1 MTVMATAASASTAP
15 AAATIF
21 LVPPRADR
29 LTLGRRLVA
38 PLLGDRPQDHAL
50 ALRGVHPD
58 VMELLRAGGKEKIG
72 IDQVREVLRM
82 AQFSAVQASRKA
94 CLIPFAEDLTPEAS
108 NALLKVLE
116 EPTRGM
122 VFVLLASHTGDLLPT
137 IVSRSRVERVQPERK
152 ASLVERL
159 VAAGYT
165 NSEADWLVR
174 VADRA
179 GELDELAAARVRV
192 DEARAQA
199 RSRLETLSAADLV
212 ATCLDGGAI
221 ERREAHLVLAAR
233 ATARDPELL
242 TSGVLALAGQERSTL
257 FVFLTDLLS
266 ACADTIRGSVAADA
280 NDAASAPR
288 GGGRATDGRPAA
300 DAVAGKLSAIRA
312 RELPLQGLERACVA
326 IETANRA
333 LLAYSPAEA
342 VLLSLFFAFGG
353 RSHDQ

>member
-1 MTVMATAASASTAP
+1 MTAIGTAISPSATP

-21 LVPPRADR
+21 LVPPRAER
-29 LTLGRRLVA
+29 LTLGRSLVA

-58 VMELLRAGGKEKIG
+58 VMELLPAGGKEKIG

-82 AQFSAVQASRKA
+82 AQFSAVQANRKA

-137 IVSRSRVERVQPERK
+137 IVSRSRVERVQPESR
-152 ASLVERL
+152 ASLAERL
-159 VAAGYT
+159 VAVGHSH
-165 NSEADWLVR
+165 SEAQWLVR
-174 VADRA
+174 IADRA
-179 GELDELAAARVRV
+179 GELDALVAARVHV
-192 DEARAQA
+192 EEARTQV
-199 RSRLETLSAADLV
+199 RTRLETLSAVDLI
-212 ATCLDGGAI
+212 ATCLDSGPI
-221 ERREAHLVLAAR
+221 DRREALLVLASR
-233 ATARDPELL
+233 ATAHDPELL

-257 FVFLTDLLS
+257 FVFLADLLS
-266 ACADTIRGSVAADA
+266 ACADAVRGCVAADA
-280 NDAASAPR
+280 IAEP
-288 GGGRATDGRPAA
+288 
-300 DAVAGKLSAIRA
+300 SAIR
-312 RELPLQGLERACVA
+312 LPVQGLERACVA
-326 IETANRA
+326 IETAHRA

-353 RSHDQ
+353 RSHGQ

>member
-1 MTVMATAASASTAP
+1 
-15 AAATIF
+15 
-21 LVPPRADR
+21 
-29 LTLGRRLVA
+29 
-38 PLLGDRPQDHAL
+38 
-50 ALRGVHPD
+50 
-58 VMELLRAGGKEKIG
+58 MELLPASGKEKIG

-137 IVSRSRVERVQPERK
+137 IVSRSRIERVQPESK
-152 ASLVERL
+152 ISLAEPL
-159 VAAGYT
+159 VAVGYST
-165 NSEADWLVR
+165 SEADWLVR

-179 GELDELAAARVRV
+179 GELDGLVAARVHV

-199 RSRLETLSAADLV
+199 RSRLETLSAVDLV
-212 ATCLDGGAI
+212 ATCLDGGPI
-221 ERREAHLVLAAR
+221 DRREAHLVLAAR
-233 ATARDPELL
+233 ATDRDPELL

-266 ACADTIRGSVAADA
+266 ACADEVRQQVANGTAA
-280 NDAASAPR
+280 NVPTKS
-288 GGGRATDGRPAA
+288 
-300 DAVAGKLSAIRA
+300 
-312 RELPLQGLERACVA
+312 LERACVA
-326 IETANRA
+326 IEATNRA

-353 RSHDQ
+353 AFL

>member
-1 MTVMATAASASTAP
+1 
-15 AAATIF
+15 
-21 LVPPRADR
+21 
-29 LTLGRRLVA
+29 
-38 PLLGDRPQDHAL
+38 
-50 ALRGVHPD
+50 
-58 VMELLRAGGKEKIG
+58 MELLPAGGKEKIG

-152 ASLVERL
+152 ASLAERL
-159 VAAGYT
+159 VAAGYA

-179 GELDELAAARVRV
+179 GELDELTAARVHV

-199 RSRLETLSAADLV
+199 RSRLELLSAVDLV

-221 ERREAHLVLAAR
+221 DRREAHLVLAAR
-233 ATARDPELL
+233 ATTRDPELL

-266 ACADTIRGSVAADA
+266 ACADTIRDSV
-280 NDAASAPR
+280 
-288 GGGRATDGRPAA
+288 AA
-300 DAVAGKLSAIRA
+300 DAVAGKPSAVRA
-312 RELPLQGLERACVA
+312 RELPLQGLERACIA
-326 IETANRA
+326 IEATNRA
-333 LLAYSPAEA
+333 LLAYSPPEA

>member
-1 MTVMATAASASTAP
+1 
-15 AAATIF
+15 
-21 LVPPRADR
+21 
-29 LTLGRRLVA
+29 
-38 PLLGDRPQDHAL
+38 
-50 ALRGVHPD
+50 
-58 VMELLRAGGKEKIG
+58 MELLPAGGKEKIG

-165 NSEADWLVR
+165 DSEADWLVR

-179 GELDELAAARVRV
+179 GELDELAAARVHV

-221 ERREAHLVLAAR
+221 DRREAHLVLAAR

-257 FVFLTDLLS
+257 FVFLTDLLA
-266 ACADTIRGSVAADA
+266 ACADAIRGSV
-280 NDAASAPR
+280 
-288 GGGRATDGRPAA
+288 AA

-312 RELPLQGLERACVA
+312 RELPSQGLERACVA

>member
-1 MTVMATAASASTAP
+1 MTAIGTAVSPSAVP

-21 LVPPRADR
+21 LVPPRAER

-38 PLLGDRPQDHAL
+38 PLLSDRPQDHAL

-58 VMELLRAGGKEKIG
+58 VMELLPAGGKEKIG

-137 IVSRSRVERVQPERK
+137 IVSRSRVERVQPQSR
-152 ASLVERL
+152 ASLAERL
-159 VAAGYT
+159 VAAGYST
-165 NSEADWLVR
+165 SEADWLVR

-179 GELDELAAARVRV
+179 GELDGLVAARVSV
-192 DEARAQA
+192 AEARAQT
-199 RSRLETLSAADLV
+199 RTRLETLSAVDLV
-212 ATCLDGGAI
+212 ATCLDGGPI
-221 ERREAHLVLAAR
+221 DRREAHLVLAAR
-233 ATARDPELL
+233 ATDRDPELL

-266 ACADTIRGSVAADA
+266 ACADAVRGCIAADA
-280 NDAASAPR
+280 SDAASAPR
-288 GGGRATDGRPAA
+288 GGGRATDRRPAA
-300 DAVAGKLSAIRA
+300 AAVAGKPSAVRA
-312 RELPLQGLERACVA
+312 RELPLRGLERACVA
-326 IETANRA
+326 IEATNRA
-333 LLAYSPAEA
+333 LLAYSPPEA